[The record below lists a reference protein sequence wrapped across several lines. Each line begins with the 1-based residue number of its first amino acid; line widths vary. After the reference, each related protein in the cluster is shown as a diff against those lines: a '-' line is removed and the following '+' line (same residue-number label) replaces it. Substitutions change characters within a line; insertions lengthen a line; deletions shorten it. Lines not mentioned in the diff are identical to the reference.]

1 MTVRLSDGLRTA
13 MLETGSLETALSLGF
28 MFIYTGS
35 QPAAANDAASGSLLV
50 TIAVDDGAVGLTFDA
65 IITAGVLAKAAA
77 ETWSGTAALTGTAG
91 WFRFHK
97 LDTNKATTTTTAAG
111 SSTTLQR
118 LDGSIAV
125 SGGDLQMSNTSI
137 VAAAI
142 QTVSTF
148 NLTLAAQ

>member
-13 MLETGSLETALSLGF
+13 MLETGSLESALALGF
-28 MFIYTGS
+28 IFIHTGA
-35 QPAAANDAASGSLLV
+35 QPAAANNAATGTLLV
-50 TIAVDDGAVGLTFDA
+50 TIAVSDGATGLSFDA
-65 IITAGVLAKAAA
+65 IATAGVLAKAVA
-77 ETWSGTAALTGTAG
+77 ETWSGTAAATGTAG
-91 WFRFHK
+91 WFRFNE
-97 LDTNKATTTTTAAG
+97 LITDKAGTTTAMAAL
-111 SSTTLQR
+111 STTAQR

-142 QTVSTF
+142 QTISTF

>member
-13 MLETGSLETALSLGF
+13 MLETGSLESALALGF
-28 MFIYTGS
+28 IFIHTGA
-35 QPAAANDAASGSLLV
+35 QPAAANNAATGTLLV
-50 TIAVDDGAVGLTFDA
+50 TIAVSDGATGLSFDA
-65 IITAGVLAKAAA
+65 IATAGVLAKAAA
-77 ETWSGTAALTGTAG
+77 ETWSGTAAATGTAG
-91 WFRFHK
+91 WFRFNE
-97 LDTNKATTTTTAAG
+97 LITDKAGTTTAMAAL
-111 SSTTLQR
+111 STTAQR

-142 QTVSTF
+142 QTISTF

>member
-13 MLETGSLETALSLGF
+13 MLETGSLESALALGF
-28 MFIYTGS
+28 IFIHTGA
-35 QPAAANDAASGSLLV
+35 QPAAANNAATGTLLV
-50 TIAVDDGAVGLTFDA
+50 TIAVSDGATGLTFDA
-65 IITAGVLAKAAA
+65 IATAGVLAKAAA
-77 ETWSGTAALTGTAG
+77 ETWSGTAAATGTAG
-91 WFRFHK
+91 WFRFNE
-97 LDTNKATTTTTAAG
+97 LITDKAGTTTAMAAL
-111 SSTTLQR
+111 STTAQR

-142 QTVSTF
+142 QTISTF